1 MQLKITRYIENILNK
16 FFCNFGIKNILIF
29 VFGLLSLLTISVV
42 SWNTFRI
49 IDKYTEA
56 EYAEWS
62 NATSQ
67 QALKLNNTIA
77 RERGFTA
84 TLLANKK
91 NYKIRQKLHL
101 KQFRKDT
108 DKDLST
114 FRHQL
119 SSFPDKDRSILFLK
133 ELNGISDLFSKNR
146 EEADYYLNNKNN
158 IFNYQHWFND
168 ITQRINALNNLHNSL
183 LIPINEEDHFLQY
196 GLLIKDILFTLSENS
211 GRERALIST
220 VLSQNRVFNESEYKL
235 LDHYQ
240 NITNITIQRL
250 NKFLNY
256 FPKTAGIQTA
266 KNNLNKIYLQD
277 YHNLRTSVIN
287 KSKNGQIYPINS
299 FTWFSQA
306 TIAINTI
313 QQLSHAINQHFNQN
327 VGILK
332 NDVYNNLVKLAL
344 TIFVVVIVFFI
355 SFYITYY
362 RIISPLK
369 KLEHSANIIAE
380 GDFTHS
386 LPTMV
391 NDEFGQVALAFEVM
405 RDFLLKD
412 SIRREKAEQ
421 QLVKLS
427 TAIEQSISSIIITD
441 INGITEYA
449 NPQFYAT
456 TGYHVDDVIGC
467 KFNVIRSDKMP
478 DSFYSDLWLTIK
490 KGKVWQKEI
499 INKKNNGELYWAL
512 VSISPVYNS
521 DGAISHFISVQH
533 DITEHKKLQE
543 RLDFVAYHDELTALP
558 NRVSLAYQ
566 FELLTSKTI
575 NNEQKL
581 ALVLLDL
588 DQFKLINDNLGH
600 DVGDK
605 ILIEVGRR
613 LKQRISGCKLV
624 SRYGGDEFIVLS
636 NLFTNTSSIF
646 EVLNHIANIFD
657 EPFEIAEHHLHITSS
672 MGVSIW
678 PEDGKEIDDL
688 LRKADTA
695 MYYAKDLGR
704 GSYQFYTN
712 RLNIQSSQ
720 RLRLENDLREAI
732 SNNEFELY
740 YQPQIHIKTGQL
752 IGVEA
757 LIRWNHKELG
767 IISPQEF
774 IPLAEETQ
782 LINPIGKWVLET
794 ACIQAKK
801 WHDKGYIHL
810 IVAINLSAR
819 QLDDG
824 DFLDIVKQTIKTHKN
839 PPECLEIEITESSV
853 MNSPDKMHEILNEI
867 KQLGVKLSMDDFGT
881 GFSSLSYLRRF
892 PFDKIK
898 IDRSFIT
905 DITHNAEDAAIV
917 KSIIELS
924 HSLNKKVIAEGVE
937 TEGQKTL
944 LNACHCDE
952 IQGYLI
958 SKPIPSDLLEE
969 KFLKPLSLTNNSF

>member
-1 MQLKITRYIENILNK
+1 MKLLLKNNIENRLK
-16 FFCNFGIKNILIF
+16 KSFCNFGIKNILIF
-29 VFGLLSLLTISVV
+29 VFGLLSLLSISTV
-42 SWNTFRI
+42 SWNAFSVIENYSEVSR
-49 IDKYTEA
+49 TEWLNKA
-56 EYAEWS
+56 
-62 NATSQ
+62 SQ
-67 QALKLNNTIA
+67 LALKLNNKIA
-77 RERGFTA
+77 LERGYTA
-84 TLLANKK
+84 TLLANKN
-91 NYKIRQKLHL
+91 NYHEEQKTLL
-101 KQFRKDT
+101 KTFRNET
-108 DKDLST
+108 DKILKDFRLQLENLS
-114 FRHQL
+114 
-119 SSFPDKDRSILFLK
+119 DKKQSTLFLK
-133 ELNGISDLFSKNR
+133 EFDNINKLFLKNR
-146 EEADYYLNNKNN
+146 EQADHYLNNDQNNFDYQLWFNN
-158 IFNYQHWFND
+158 ITLRIQAIND
-168 ITQRINALNNLHNSL
+168 LHASL
-183 LIPINEEDHFLQY
+183 LSPVNEEDHLVQY
-196 GLLIKDILFTLSENS
+196 GFLIKDILFTLSENA

-220 VLSQNRVFNESEYKL
+220 VLSQNRPFNSGEYKL
-235 LDHYQ
+235 LGQYK
-240 NITNITIQRL
+240 NISKYTVQRL
-250 NKFLNY
+250 KKILKY
-256 FPKTAGIQTA
+256 FPETPAIRTAL
-266 KNNLNKIYLQD
+266 NRLNKIYLHD
-277 YHNLRTSVIN
+277 YQNLRNALVN
-287 KSKNGQIYPINS
+287 KSSVGQGYPINS
-299 FTWFSQA
+299 FDWFNQA
-306 TIAINTI
+306 TTAVNAIL
-313 QQLSHAINQHFNQN
+313 QLSSAINQHFDQD
-327 VGILK
+327 VGLLK
-332 NDVYNNLVKLAL
+332 GRLYNTMVKLVL
-344 TIFVVVIVFFI
+344 TIVLVVIVFLI
-355 SFYITYY
+355 SFYMTYY

-391 NDEFGQVALAFEVM
+391 NDEFGQLALAFEVM

-421 QLVKLS
+421 QLLKLS

-456 TGYHVDDVIGC
+456 TGYHVDDVIGS

-478 DSFYSDLWLTIK
+478 DSFYNDLWLTIK

-499 INKKNNGELYWAL
+499 INKKSNGELYWAL

-521 DGAISHFISVQH
+521 EGTISHFISVQH

-543 RLDFVAYHDELTALP
+543 QLDFVAYHDELTALP

-566 FELLTSKTI
+566 FKLLTAKANT
-575 NNEQKL
+575 NEQKL

-636 NLFTNTSSIF
+636 NLFNNTSSIF
-646 EVLNHIANIFD
+646 DVLNHINNIFE

-672 MGVSIW
+672 IGVSVW

-695 MYYAKDLGR
+695 MYHAKDLGR
-704 GSYQFYTN
+704 GSFQFYTN

-740 YQPQIHIKTGQL
+740 YQPQVHIKTGEL

-757 LIRWNHKELG
+757 LIRWNHNELG
-767 IISPQEF
+767 MISPQEF

-801 WHDKGYIHL
+801 WHDKGYSQL
-810 IVAINLSAR
+810 IVAVNLSAR

-824 DFLDIVKQTIKTHKN
+824 DFLDILKQTIKTHKN
-839 PPECLEIEITESSV
+839 TPESLEIEITESSV
-853 MNSPDKMHEILNEI
+853 MNSPDKMYEILNEI
-867 KQLGVKLSMDDFGT
+867 KKLGVKLSMDDFGT

-937 TEGQKTL
+937 TDGQKIL
-944 LNACHCDE
+944 LDACQCDE

-958 SKPIPSDLLEE
+958 SKPVPFDLLEE
-969 KFLKPLSLTNNSF
+969 KFLKPLSLNNHSF